1 MTSQFQFIATTLRT
15 KLGMLL
21 HKIICHNVHFLAKRY
36 SFLFFNDISHGEIK
50 AHLKSITRYYMI
62 EIMGQDRQLDRLVK
76 LWESTISNIKIKK
89 VFEPMVDECIK
100 RSSSR
105 NVWTIN
111 KITLSLF
118 KTKRKIFKQNL
129 VEKSCLT
136 YFSSTGK
143 CRINN

>member
-1 MTSQFQFIATTLRT
+1 MRAESALSLYITWPSWLGIGLRT

-50 AHLKSITRYYMI
+50 AHLKSITR
-62 EIMGQDRQLDRLVK
+62 LDRLVK
-76 LWESTISNIKIKK
+76 LWESTISNIKIKN
-89 VFEPMVDECIK
+89 VFEPIVDECIE
-100 RSSSR
+100 RSSYR

-111 KITLSLF
+111 RITLSLF

-136 YFSSTGK
+136 YFWSTGK